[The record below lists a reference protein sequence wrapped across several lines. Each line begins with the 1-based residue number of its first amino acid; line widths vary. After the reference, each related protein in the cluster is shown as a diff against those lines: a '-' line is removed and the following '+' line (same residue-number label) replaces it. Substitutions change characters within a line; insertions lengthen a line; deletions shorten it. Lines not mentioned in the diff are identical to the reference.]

1 MLPGGLLIM
10 TVYSTTLFTEI
21 DFERDGKQIGRL
33 NLPYSV
39 TRSAYGVIP
48 IPIAVFKNGEGPTVF
63 LMAGNHG
70 DEYEG
75 QIALG
80 NLIRD
85 LDLEAVTGRVI
96 ILPSANLPAARAGV
110 RVSPLDD
117 ANLNRVFPADPA
129 HGPTHE
135 IADYIEHHLM
145 PMADIFVDLHSG
157 GASLDYIPF
166 VSASFTGKPDQDRKA
181 YDLMRAFG
189 GPYGQIWNAV
199 DIGATTGGSRTA
211 GGAALRNGAIEIGG
225 EFGGGAV
232 VNRDHLRLVERGVRN
247 LLAQAGVTPAATLED
262 TGPMRLMAADGTDL
276 FSLAPDYGVFVP
288 VTVLGEEVS
297 KGDLVGTIQNLE
309 HPERAPI
316 EVTFRASGLLICV
329 RAIGRVEPGDCL
341 AHLAVD
347 AEEPQF

>member
-1 MLPGGLLIM
+1 MS
-10 TVYSTTLFTEI
+10 VYSTTLFTDI
-21 DFERDGKQIGRL
+21 DFERDGKQVGRV

-48 IPIAVFKNGEGPTVF
+48 IPIAVVKNGEGPTVF

-80 NLIRD
+80 NLIRS
-85 LDLEAVTGRVI
+85 LEPDAIAGRVI

-135 IADYIEHHLM
+135 IADYIEHCLM
-145 PMADIFVDLHSG
+145 PMADIFLDLHSG
-157 GASLDYIPF
+157 GGSLNYVPF
-166 VSASFTGKPDQDRKA
+166 VSAAFTGNAEQDRKA

-199 DIGATTGGSRTA
+199 DTGATTGGSRTA

-232 VNRDHLRLVERGVRN
+232 VDPDHLHLVERGVRN
-247 LLAQAGVTPAATLED
+247 VLVKAGLMPGASVED
-262 TGPMRLMAADGTDL
+262 TGPMRLMEANGTDL

-288 VTVLGEEVS
+288 AAKLGQEVS
-297 KGDLVGTIQNLE
+297 RGDLVGTIQN
-309 HPERAPI
+309 
-316 EVTFRASGLLICV
+316 
-329 RAIGRVEPGDCL
+329 IGRVEPGDCL
-341 AHLAVD
+341 GHLAVD
-347 AEEPQF
+347 ADEPQL